1 MATKR
6 ELVQFTISNLSDC
19 GYNLPLF
26 QQNPA
31 SINATTKYSWGITTQ
46 VLSCGTGQLIINGI
60 TYNLSY
66 EANLT
71 GLLAALNALGFG
83 FFCTETIGGDTYLY
97 TVDDVNIYGDLT
109 LCDSGET
116 TTTTT
121 STTTAAPTTTSTTST
136 TTSAPTTTSTTSTTT
151 EAPTTTSTTTTT
163 TIAPTTTTTTTTTT
177 TASYESFF
185 LAYSN
190 LSGANACSDYP
201 TLNTTFYYA
210 TAGSLLQTGTIIYTD
225 TALTSPAPNGFYSD
239 GNNYWNTGAG
249 SGNLQN
255 ETLCNPL
262 TTTTTTTT
270 TTEAPTTTSTTST
283 TTAAPTT
290 TSTTSTTTAAPSLY
304 LSSGELDACSELG
317 GQLLTSV
324 SFTGGAAYCDYT
336 TLNSTEIPSLA
347 DGTYYVSD
355 GTNVRA
361 WTKTA
366 TPSNLYNPTAC
377 SPCSSFTTSTT
388 TTTTTVP
395 S

>member
-31 SINATTKYSWGITTQ
+31 SINATTKYSWDITTED
-46 VLSCGTGQLIINGI
+46 LSCGTGELIINGI

-83 FFCTETIGGDTYLY
+83 FFCTETISGDTFLY

-109 LCDSGET
+109 LCDTGATTTTTTTTTTTIAPTTTTTTSTTTAAPT

-121 STTTAAPTTTSTTST
+121 STTTAAPTTTSTTTTSTTLGTYYLSDSEFNACNQIGGQLLTNVSFTFATTPTYCDFTTLNSNEIPALANGTYYVSDGTNVRAWTKTSTPSNLYNPTACTSCTTYTTTTTTTST
-136 TTSAPTTTSTTSTTT
+136 TTVAPTTTTTTSTTT
-151 EAPTTTSTTTTT
+151 EAPTTT
-163 TIAPTTTTTTTTTT
+163 TTTTTTT
-177 TASYESFF
+177 
-185 LAYSN
+185 LATY
-190 LSGANACSDYP
+190 
-201 TLNTTFYYA
+201 
-210 TAGSLLQTGTIIYTD
+210 
-225 TALTSPAPNGFYSD
+225 
-239 GNNYWNTGAG
+239 
-249 SGNLQN
+249 
-255 ETLCNPL
+255 
-262 TTTTTTTT
+262 
-270 TTEAPTTTSTTST
+270 
-283 TTAAPTT
+283 
-290 TSTTSTTTAAPSLY
+290 Y
-304 LSSGELDACSELG
+304 LSSTELDACSQLG
-317 GQLLTSV
+317 GQLLTNV
-324 SFTGGAAYCDYT
+324 SFTFVTTPTYCDFD
-336 TLNSTEIPSLA
+336 TLNSNEIPSLS

-361 WTKTA
+361 WTKTS

-388 TTTTTVP
+388 TTTTTP
-395 S
+395 AP

>member
-31 SINATTKYSWGITTQ
+31 SINATTKYSWDITTQ

-109 LCDSGET
+109 LCDSGQTTTTTTSTTTAAPTTTTTTSTTTAAPT

-136 TTSAPTTTSTTSTTT
+136 TTEAPTTTSTTS
-151 EAPTTTSTTTTT
+151 
-163 TIAPTTTTTTTTTT
+163 
-177 TASYESFF
+177 
-185 LAYSN
+185 
-190 LSGANACSDYP
+190 
-201 TLNTTFYYA
+201 
-210 TAGSLLQTGTIIYTD
+210 
-225 TALTSPAPNGFYSD
+225 
-239 GNNYWNTGAG
+239 
-249 SGNLQN
+249 
-255 ETLCNPL
+255 
-262 TTTTTTTT
+262 T

-336 TLNSTEIPSLA
+336 TLNSAEIPSLA

-366 TPSNLYNPTAC
+366 TPSNLYDPTAC

>member
-31 SINATTKYSWGITTQ
+31 SINATTKYSWDITTQ

-109 LCDSGET
+109 LCDSGQT

-136 TTSAPTTTSTTSTTT
+136 TTAAPTTTSTTSTTTAAPTTTSTTSTTT
-151 EAPTTTSTTTTT
+151 EAPTTTSTT
-163 TIAPTTTTTTTTTT
+163 
-177 TASYESFF
+177 S
-185 LAYSN
+185 
-190 LSGANACSDYP
+190 
-201 TLNTTFYYA
+201 
-210 TAGSLLQTGTIIYTD
+210 
-225 TALTSPAPNGFYSD
+225 
-239 GNNYWNTGAG
+239 
-249 SGNLQN
+249 
-255 ETLCNPL
+255 
-262 TTTTTTTT
+262 T

-283 TTAAPTT
+283 TTEAPTT

-336 TLNSTEIPSLA
+336 TLNSAEIPSLA

-366 TPSNLYNPTAC
+366 TPSNLYDPTAC

>member
-6 ELVQFTISNLSDC
+6 ELVQFTISNFSDC

-31 SINATTKYSWGITTQ
+31 SINATTKYSWDITTQ

-109 LCDSGET
+109 LCDSGQTTTTTTSTTTAAPTTTTTTSTTTAAPT

-136 TTSAPTTTSTTSTTT
+136 TTEAPTTTSTTSTTT
-151 EAPTTTSTTTTT
+151 EAPTTTSTTSTTT
-163 TIAPTTTTTTTTTT
+163 EAPTTTSTT
-177 TASYESFF
+177 S
-185 LAYSN
+185 
-190 LSGANACSDYP
+190 
-201 TLNTTFYYA
+201 
-210 TAGSLLQTGTIIYTD
+210 
-225 TALTSPAPNGFYSD
+225 
-239 GNNYWNTGAG
+239 
-249 SGNLQN
+249 
-255 ETLCNPL
+255 
-262 TTTTTTTT
+262 T

-366 TPSNLYNPTAC
+366 TPSNLYDPTAC

>member
-1 MATKR
+1 
-6 ELVQFTISNLSDC
+6 
-19 GYNLPLF
+19 
-26 QQNPA
+26 
-31 SINATTKYSWGITTQ
+31 
-46 VLSCGTGQLIINGI
+46 LSCGTGQLIINGI

-109 LCDSGET
+109 LCDSGQTTTTTTSTTTAAPTTTTTTSTTTAAPT

-136 TTSAPTTTSTTSTTT
+136 TTEAPTTTSTTSTTT
-151 EAPTTTSTTTTT
+151 EAPTTTSTT
-163 TIAPTTTTTTTTTT
+163 
-177 TASYESFF
+177 S
-185 LAYSN
+185 
-190 LSGANACSDYP
+190 
-201 TLNTTFYYA
+201 
-210 TAGSLLQTGTIIYTD
+210 
-225 TALTSPAPNGFYSD
+225 
-239 GNNYWNTGAG
+239 
-249 SGNLQN
+249 
-255 ETLCNPL
+255 
-262 TTTTTTTT
+262 T

-336 TLNSTEIPSLA
+336 TLNSAEIPSLA

-366 TPSNLYNPTAC
+366 TPSNLYDPTAC

>member
-31 SINATTKYSWGITTQ
+31 SINATTKYSWDITTQ

-109 LCDSGET
+109 LCDSGQT

-121 STTTAAPTTTSTTST
+121 STTTAAPTTTTTTST
-136 TTSAPTTTSTTSTTT
+136 TTVAPTTTSTTSTTT
-151 EAPTTTSTTTTT
+151 EAPTTTSTT
-163 TIAPTTTTTTTTTT
+163 
-177 TASYESFF
+177 S
-185 LAYSN
+185 
-190 LSGANACSDYP
+190 
-201 TLNTTFYYA
+201 
-210 TAGSLLQTGTIIYTD
+210 
-225 TALTSPAPNGFYSD
+225 
-239 GNNYWNTGAG
+239 
-249 SGNLQN
+249 
-255 ETLCNPL
+255 
-262 TTTTTTTT
+262 T

-283 TTAAPTT
+283 TTEAPTT

-324 SFTGGAAYCDYT
+324 SFTGGAAYCDYN

-366 TPSNLYNPTAC
+366 TPSNLYDPTAC

>member
-31 SINATTKYSWGITTQ
+31 SINATTKYSWDITTQ

-109 LCDSGET
+109 LCDSGQT

-136 TTSAPTTTSTTSTTT
+136 TTAAPTTTSTTSTTTAAPTTTSTTSTTT
-151 EAPTTTSTTTTT
+151 EAPTTTSTT
-163 TIAPTTTTTTTTTT
+163 
-177 TASYESFF
+177 S
-185 LAYSN
+185 
-190 LSGANACSDYP
+190 
-201 TLNTTFYYA
+201 
-210 TAGSLLQTGTIIYTD
+210 
-225 TALTSPAPNGFYSD
+225 
-239 GNNYWNTGAG
+239 
-249 SGNLQN
+249 
-255 ETLCNPL
+255 
-262 TTTTTTTT
+262 T

-283 TTAAPTT
+283 TTEAPTT

-366 TPSNLYNPTAC
+366 TPSNLYDPTAC

-395 S
+395 A

>member
-31 SINATTKYSWGITTQ
+31 SINATTKYSWDITTQ

-109 LCDSGET
+109 LCDSGQTTTTTTSTTTAAPT

-136 TTSAPTTTSTTSTTT
+136 TTEAPTTTSTTSTTT
-151 EAPTTTSTTTTT
+151 EAPTTTSTTSTTT
-163 TIAPTTTTTTTTTT
+163 EAPTTTSTT
-177 TASYESFF
+177 S
-185 LAYSN
+185 
-190 LSGANACSDYP
+190 
-201 TLNTTFYYA
+201 
-210 TAGSLLQTGTIIYTD
+210 
-225 TALTSPAPNGFYSD
+225 
-239 GNNYWNTGAG
+239 
-249 SGNLQN
+249 
-255 ETLCNPL
+255 
-262 TTTTTTTT
+262 T

-336 TLNSTEIPSLA
+336 TLNSAEIPSLA

-366 TPSNLYNPTAC
+366 TPSNLYDPTAC

>member
-31 SINATTKYSWGITTQ
+31 SINATTKYSWDITTQ

-109 LCDSGET
+109 LCDSGQT

-136 TTSAPTTTSTTSTTT
+136 TTAAPTTTSTTSTTT
-151 EAPTTTSTTTTT
+151 AAPTTTSTT
-163 TIAPTTTTTTTTTT
+163 
-177 TASYESFF
+177 S
-185 LAYSN
+185 
-190 LSGANACSDYP
+190 
-201 TLNTTFYYA
+201 
-210 TAGSLLQTGTIIYTD
+210 
-225 TALTSPAPNGFYSD
+225 
-239 GNNYWNTGAG
+239 
-249 SGNLQN
+249 
-255 ETLCNPL
+255 
-262 TTTTTTTT
+262 T

-336 TLNSTEIPSLA
+336 TLNSAEIPSLA

-366 TPSNLYNPTAC
+366 TPSNLYDPTAC

>member
-6 ELVQFTISNLSDC
+6 ELVQFTISNFSDC

-31 SINATTKYSWGITTQ
+31 SINATTKYSWDITTQ

-109 LCDSGET
+109 LCDSGQTTTTTTSTTTAAPT

-136 TTSAPTTTSTTSTTT
+136 TTEAPTTTSTTSTTT
-151 EAPTTTSTTTTT
+151 E
-163 TIAPTTTTTTTTTT
+163 
-177 TASYESFF
+177 
-185 LAYSN
+185 
-190 LSGANACSDYP
+190 
-201 TLNTTFYYA
+201 
-210 TAGSLLQTGTIIYTD
+210 
-225 TALTSPAPNGFYSD
+225 
-239 GNNYWNTGAG
+239 
-249 SGNLQN
+249 
-255 ETLCNPL
+255 
-262 TTTTTTTT
+262 
-270 TTEAPTTTSTTST
+270 
-283 TTAAPTT
+283 APTT

-336 TLNSTEIPSLA
+336 TLNSAEIPSLA

-366 TPSNLYNPTAC
+366 TPSNLYDPTAC